1 MTIKTH
7 RQVETT
13 SRLLRN
19 FVWGLIATLVVMG
32 IFGKR
37 GWLDLRRM
45 ERENSNL
52 NAEILELE
60 EENEQMVRDLH
71 AFQSDPSV
79 QEAMIRKVLGYIK
92 RDEKIIEF

>member
-1 MTIKTH
+1 MTTKTH

-19 FVWGLIATLVVMG
+19 FAWGLIATLVVMG

-45 ERENSNL
+45 ESENRNL
-52 NAEILELE
+52 NAEIMELQ
-60 EENEQMVRDLH
+60 EENEQMVRDIH

>member
-19 FVWGLIATLVVMG
+19 FAWGLIATLVVMG

-52 NAEILELE
+52 KAEIMELQ
-60 EENEQMVRDLH
+60 EENEQMSRDIH